1 MKESVIMKNVAYY
14 NGRIAPLE
22 ELMIPANDR
31 AVYFGDGV
39 YDATY
44 AVGRVIFAVD
54 EHIERFMNSCR
65 MLMID
70 PQITREE
77 LKKTLYM
84 LVDLADDDDT
94 CIYWQAS
101 RATAPRAHVFPEEP
115 KTNLLVTV
123 RPFKLADTTKR
134 MKLITTED
142 NRYYLCNIKT
152 INLLPNVLASEKA
165 KRAGCNEAVFIRDG
179 YVTECSHC
187 NISILKNGVFKT
199 APLNNLI
206 LPGITRAHII
216 ALCKE
221 LSIPVVEEAFTK
233 EELMDADEV
242 IISSSSV
249 HGAAACEIDGIAVG
263 GKDTETFEKIRL
275 AYRDK
280 LLRET
285 RSR

>member
-1 MKESVIMKNVAYY
+1 MKSSIIKLHTDVKESVIMKNVAYY

-94 CIYWQAS
+94 CIYWQL
-101 RATAPRAHVFPEEP
+101 RRRINWCRQNV
-115 KTNLLVTV
+115 VTKQ
-123 RPFKLADTTKR
+123 RR
-134 MKLITTED
+134 
-142 NRYYLCNIKT
+142 
-152 INLLPNVLASEKA
+152 
-165 KRAGCNEAVFIRDG
+165 
-179 YVTECSHC
+179 
-187 NISILKNGVFKT
+187 SI
-199 APLNNLI
+199 
-206 LPGITRAHII
+206 GIT
-216 ALCKE
+216 
-221 LSIPVVEEAFTK
+221 S
-233 EELMDADEV
+233 
-242 IISSSSV
+242 
-249 HGAAACEIDGIAVG
+249 
-263 GKDTETFEKIRL
+263 
-275 AYRDK
+275 
-280 LLRET
+280 
-285 RSR
+285 RSE